1 LLASE
6 FWKSLKVLTVFEQW
20 LSRVEAVAI
29 ASLLSV
35 AAALHCSQVFS
46 RYMFSKSFSS
56 IDEISIYMVI
66 AMVFLGTSRA
76 DALRQNISI
85 DIVHNLLSEEKA
97 LTLWKISDFFLLIV
111 SFMMGVFSTKS
122 VLFSLSINETS
133 VSSLGV
139 VIWPIMAVIPMSFFL
154 VSLRSL
160 GRLTGIID
168 TKTEGSEKEVFH

>member
-46 RYMFSKSFSS
+46 RYVFSKSFSS

-66 AMVFLGTSRA
+66 AMVFLGTSSPTHPLGA
-76 DALRQNISI
+76 FGRQE
-85 DIVHNLLSEEKA
+85 EEKE
-97 LTLWKISDFFLLIV
+97 KRR
-111 SFMMGVFSTKS
+111 
-122 VLFSLSINETS
+122 LSIRVRVNP
-133 VSSLGV
+133 VY
-139 VIWPIMAVIPMSFFL
+139 I
-154 VSLRSL
+154 
-160 GRLTGIID
+160 
-168 TKTEGSEKEVFH
+168 

>member
-1 LLASE
+1 MIT
-6 FWKSLKVLTVFEQW
+6 FFEQW

-29 ASLLSV
+29 ASLLST

-46 RYMFSKSFSS
+46 RYVFSKSFSS

-76 DALRQNISI
+76 DAFRQNISI
-85 DIVHNLLSEEKA
+85 DIIHTLLSNEKA
-97 LTLWKISDFFLLIV
+97 LTLWKISDFFLLTI
-111 SFMMGVFSTKS
+111 SFFMGVFSTKS
-122 VLFSLSINETS
+122 VLFSYSINETS

-139 VIWPIMAVIPMSFFL
+139 IIWPIMAIIPVSFFL

-160 GRLTGIID
+160 GRLTGVID
-168 TKTEGSEKEVFH
+168 IKTEGPKKEFFH